1 MAEMLA
7 NELAQAISDDDAINS
22 NTEKISVPVIIANA
36 VDLYVKQS
44 KSINT
49 VEKLELKIEMME
61 NFTFPEIDVQPGE
74 NEKFVQAIIRIPG
87 KENTINFSVDIE
99 KLGDSINIE
108 ELIKEI
114 SRELEKLSM
123 TTSFLEKLADSNE
136 MKKVTIPEIIANA
149 VGLYAN
155 EGKSIDSIEKLELKI
170 EMMEFFPFPEI
181 DVQPSKNENLLQATL
196 ILINL

>member
-1 MAEMLA
+1 MPGVTCQIKKEDHVTMAEMLA

-22 NTEKISVPVIIANA
+22 NTKKISVPVIIANA

-44 KSINT
+44 NSIT
-49 VEKLELKIEMME
+49 IAEKLELKIEMME

-74 NEKFVQAIIRIPG
+74 NEKLVQAIIRIPG

-136 MKKVTIPEIIANA
+136 MKKV
-149 VGLYAN
+149 
-155 EGKSIDSIEKLELKI
+155 SILLEK
-170 EMMEFFPFPEI
+170 
-181 DVQPSKNENLLQATL
+181 
-196 ILINL
+196 

>member
-7 NELAQAISDDDAINS
+7 NDAINS
-22 NTEKISVPVIIANA
+22 NTKKISVPVIIANA

-49 VEKLELKIEMME
+49 AEKLEIKIEMME
-61 NFTFPEIDVQPGE
+61 NFSFPEIDVQPSK
-74 NEKFVQAIIRIPG
+74 NDKLLQATIRVPG

-123 TTSFLEKLADSNE
+123 TTSL
-136 MKKVTIPEIIANA
+136 
-149 VGLYAN
+149 
-155 EGKSIDSIEKLELKI
+155 LK
-170 EMMEFFPFPEI
+170 
-181 DVQPSKNENLLQATL
+181 
-196 ILINL
+196 